1 MQSWIAQHDQSK
13 LPNVGNNIWKA
24 GDIMYANLDDNPAIE
39 KGTSATDP
47 KDLTIIGNYTP
58 RFRFGFSLGAD
69 YKGFDINLMFQ
80 GVAKRDVWV
89 GGDDRTAYSKGMIFW
104 GINGGQ
110 WDSTGYEDTWIT
122 SVLKEMKWEQIS
134 MLIIR
139 APLLEVNKTSRY
151 KVVTCRMQLTSA

>member
-1 MQSWIAQHDQSK
+1 
-13 LPNVGNNIWKA
+13 
-24 GDIMYANLDDNPAIE
+24 
-39 KGTSATDP
+39 
-47 KDLTIIGNYTP
+47 
-58 RFRFGFSLGAD
+58 
-69 YKGFDINLMFQ
+69 MFQ

-104 GINGGQ
+104 GINGGNGTPP
-110 WDSTGYEDTWIT
+110 DTKNTWIT